1 MVIDMNESRLRT
13 VAQLRAF
20 LDGTLEVQFCAP
32 SNDVQRYDFIAAVLG
47 RFGYAHLGRAHKTV
61 VLRYLEHTTS
71 YSRQQLTRLVRRYL
85 DCPRRQAYRSL
96 PTALPASS
104 ARRHSLLAETI
115 LAW

>member
-1 MVIDMNESRLRT
+1 MVIDMNESRLHT

-32 SNDVQRYDFIAAVLG
+32 SNDVQRYGFIAAVLG
-47 RFGYAHLGRAHKTV
+47 RFGYARLRRAHKTV

-85 DCPRRQAYRSL
+85 DCA
-96 PTALPASS
+96 T
-104 ARRHSLLAETI
+104 LAKR
-115 LAW
+115 